1 MRGGA
6 PGENPARL
14 AVGPMSKN
22 TVEAVVAVA
31 YRRNKPMMLIPSRRQ
46 VEAESQGS
54 GYVEGWNTR
63 TFAQY
68 VRSRDPE
75 GLLMLCRDHGGPYQ
89 NTAEIRDRY
98 TVAEAMSSALESL
111 REDVV
116 AGFHLLHIDT
126 SAGGADEPEIGTAI
140 DRAVD
145 LYGRVADFAESVG
158 RRPLFEVGFEAQGV
172 ETNDPDEFAEQVGEM
187 VRRLRTEGLPLPTF
201 VVAQTGTKVVETS
214 NIGRLRATPEQ
225 VSANIRKLADVVAR
239 YGMSLK
245 AHNCDY
251 LSHADLMQ
259 LIRGG
264 VVAINIAP
272 ELGVAETRAFL
283 QILNELGLTY
293 ETDRFLQ
300 LAYDSLAWRKWL
312 APDSAAS
319 TTERAVMAGH
329 YVYNSAEFQEIKK
342 SAQEAAYPA
351 DIDGSLRRRL
361 ENVIESYAHALTPLA
376 VA

>member
-1 MRGGA
+1 MRSGA
-6 PGENPARL
+6 PGENLARL

-22 TVEAVVAVA
+22 AVEAAVAVA
-31 YRRNKPMMLIPSRRQ
+31 YRRNERMMLIPSRRQ

-63 TFAQY
+63 AFAQY

-98 TVAEAMSSALESL
+98 SVAEAMMSALESL
-111 REDVV
+111 REDVK

-126 SAGGADEPEIGTAI
+126 SAGEAGEADIGTAI

-158 RRPLFEVGFEAQGV
+158 RRPLFEVGFEAQGI
-172 ETNDPDEFAEQVGEM
+172 ETNDPDEFGEQVSEM
-187 VRRLRTEGLPLPTF
+187 VRRLRAEGLPLPTF

-214 NIGRLRATPEQ
+214 NIGTLRATPEQ

-239 YGMSLK
+239 YGMGLK

-251 LSHADLMQ
+251 LSPTDLMQ
-259 LIRGG
+259 LVRGG

-283 QILNELGLTY
+283 HILNELGLAD
-293 ETDRFLQ
+293 EADRFLQ

-329 YVYNSAEFQEIKK
+329 YVYSSPEFQEIRK
-342 SAQEAAYPA
+342 SAQEAAQPA
-351 DIDGSLRRRL
+351 DIDVYLRRRL